1 MKIILISIT
10 SIALFACSIVHKKGP
25 INAKSGVVKIDIQCF
40 NDTVRFLNETDLVSR
55 AEIKNLLTKVSIKT
69 KNIARNKGFERMKIN
84 MDGTPM
90 VKTDPI
96 TGEVMRTNG
105 PCGIQDVLDMDL
117 VLFSSI
123 APFYSIFT
131 ALPSD
136 TILVTLECTGKSSNN
151 NLKEF
156 QMMSYGKFVDNE
168 LVEFKITDIAEIR
181 NSKN

>member
-1 MKIILISIT
+1 MKILLISIT
-10 SIALFACSIVHKKGP
+10 TITLLACSVVHKKDLFH
-25 INAKSGVVKIDIQCF
+25 AKSGVVKIDIQCF
-40 NDTVRFLNETDLVSR
+40 NDTVRFLNETDLVFK
-55 AEIKNLLTKVSIKT
+55 ADIKNLVTKISIKT

-84 MDGTPM
+84 MDGSPI

-96 TGEVMRTNG
+96 TGEVMRTIG
-105 PCGIQDVLDMDL
+105 PCGIQEVLDTDI

-123 APFYSIFT
+123 APLHTVFT

-136 TILVTLECTGKSSNN
+136 TILVTLKSTGKSSNN

-156 QMMSYGKFVDNE
+156 QLMSYGTFVDNE